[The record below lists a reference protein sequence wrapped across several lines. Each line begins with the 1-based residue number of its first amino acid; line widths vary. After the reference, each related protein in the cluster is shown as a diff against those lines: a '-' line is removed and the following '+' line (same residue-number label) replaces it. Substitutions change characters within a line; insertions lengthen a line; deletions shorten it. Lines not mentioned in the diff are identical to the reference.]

1 MNNPTLYAKT
11 RLLSFALFAF
21 ITGCVKD
28 YSILAPPPDSEKVK
42 IVMKVP
48 AELVPKSL
56 HAQYRSARCR
66 MFVDLADVSRIPFP
80 GLNLQTLK
88 FTRRGETDFYEAEVF
103 TNGGGECGWQ
113 LTNIEFGVTYRI
125 PSSFGKRVATGIGG
139 TVIINF
145 DRQHSSYDGID
156 QVVEGPDLKIVKDYY
171 PWVREAYV
179 LGYYEKSVN
188 LTNQYTGYRT
198 YKAPEARN
206 IYFEPVLHPDLV
218 VTSTSP
224 KKKVFDEVEITTFLY
239 PDGTEESSVGLNPD
253 VEKMQAIR
261 LKINAK

>member
-21 ITGCVKD
+21 ISGCVKD

-48 AELVPKSL
+48 AELEPKSL

-66 MFVDLADVSRIPFP
+66 MFVDLADVIRIPFP
-80 GLNLQTLK
+80 GLNSQTVK

-103 TNGGGECGWQ
+103 TNGGSECGWQ
-113 LTNIEFGVTYRI
+113 LSNIEFGVTYRI
-125 PSSFGKRVATGIGG
+125 PSPFGRSVTAGFGA
-139 TVIINF
+139 TVIVNF

-156 QVVEGPDLKIVKDYY
+156 QVVEGPDLTIVKDYY

-179 LGYYEKSVN
+179 LGYYDKSAN
-188 LTNQYTGYRT
+188 LTNEYEVYRT

-206 IYFEPVLHPDLV
+206 IYFEPVLHSDLI
-218 VTSTSP
+218 VTSTSS
-224 KKKVFDEVEITTFLY
+224 KKKVFDEVEITTFRY
-239 PDGTEESSVGLNPD
+239 PDGTEESNAGLDPD
-253 VEKMQAIR
+253 FKKMQAIR
-261 LKINAK
+261 LKTKDK